1 LSEQAKVAY
10 LQERIRNARHA
21 IASSAQV
28 LGIGIVLAILGF
40 MLFAILA
47 ILAIIGVLLT
57 ISAGASY
64 FYFIDQSRKLTQQ
77 LREMAFTLSSCP
89 KCGKELPKET
99 FSFCPFCGAPLEHK
113 Q

>member
-10 LQERIRNARHA
+10 LQERIRNARRA

-40 MLFAILA
+40 MLSSIL
-47 ILAIIGVLLT
+47 IVLAIIGVVLT

-64 FYFIDQSRKLTQQ
+64 FYFIDQSRKLTHQ
-77 LREMAFTLSSCP
+77 LREMAFPLSSCP
-89 KCGKELPKET
+89 RCGKELPKGAFT
-99 FSFCPFCGAPLEHK
+99 FCPFCGSPLEHK